1 MRVAWRLAAALAP
14 LVATGAAAAAS
25 TPPLLPLPASVVA
38 GEGSYAL
45 AGEGLIL
52 SADPADK
59 GAVAARGRF
68 LDLVAKGHGA
78 KFRAGTSGGVR
89 FLRDP
94 SVAGDETYRLEVTPK
109 AITIRASGDAGLF
122 YGAETLWQLVA
133 SAKGGRISAVR
144 IDDKPAF
151 AWRGVMLDSARHFQP
166 AAYVEQLLD
175 RMAAAKLNVFHWHL
189 TDDEGW
195 RIPIDRYPRL
205 TEVGAWRTPAGAAGR
220 DPKTGQPVRYGGFY
234 TKDEIRRIVAYAA
247 ARHITIV
254 PEIDM
259 PGHATAMVAAY
270 PELGSTPNPP
280 TTPSSDWGILPN
292 LLNTEDST
300 FTFIDNVLDEVM
312 ALFPGTYIHVGGD
325 EAPKGQWKGDPR
337 AQARIKALGLKDEEA
352 LQGWFTGRLGDYL
365 EKHGR
370 RLIGWDEILD
380 GSVPADAMV
389 MSWRG
394 MDGALKAAHLGH
406 DTVLAPAPVFY
417 LDNRQSD
424 SPDEPPGRGEIVS
437 WKRLYDFDTAP
448 SSLSADERRHIL
460 GVQVN
465 LWTER
470 VRTTDYADRMIW
482 PRAAVLAELGWSPA
496 GTRDWAGFIRRLQP
510 ELARWQKLGW
520 AYDRTPLDVE
530 AKLDG
535 GAITLVQ
542 PATMGEVRYTTDGN
556 APTAK
561 SPLYA
566 GPIAFTGANRIAA
579 QAFLDGAPLGTARR
593 FSFDAASPFT
603 RAATAMDLCS
613 NKLPDRIEDDGATDG
628 VRRILWGDAMQTCWI
643 WRQAP
648 LDGVRS
654 ISAEVGSVPFNY
666 QLGADIASVK
676 FRAPETPDGELEVRQ
691 DRCDGPRI
699 ASIPLAPAAR
709 SDGVT
714 TLSGP
719 LAAAVQGTHDLCMT
733 FTQKAPDPLW
743 LLDRLTLNR

>member
-1 MRVAWRLAAALAP
+1 MRVAWRLAVALAP

-25 TPPLLPLPASVVA
+25 TPPLLPMPASVVA
-38 GEGSYAL
+38 GEGSFAL

-59 GAVAARGRF
+59 GTVAARERF

-78 KFRAGTSGGVR
+78 KFRAGPSGGVR
-89 FLRDP
+89 FIRDA
-94 SVAGDETYRLEVTPK
+94 SVAGEEAYRLEVTPK

-133 SAKGGRISAVR
+133 SAKGGRIAAVR
-144 IDDKPAF
+144 IEDQPAF

-166 AAYVEQLLD
+166 VPYVEQLLD
-175 RMAAAKLNVFHWHL
+175 RMAAEKLNVFHWHL
-189 TDDEGW
+189 TDDQGW
-195 RIPIDRYPRL
+195 RIEIDRYPRL
-205 TEVGAWRTPAGAAGR
+205 TQIGAWRTPVGAAGR
-220 DPKTGQPVRYGGFY
+220 DPKTGQPVRTGGFY

-270 PELGSTPNPP
+270 PELGSTPTPP
-280 TTPSSDWGILPN
+280 KVPSSDWGILPN

-325 EAPKGQWKGDPR
+325 EAPKGQWKSDPR
-337 AQARIKALGLKDEEA
+337 AQARIKTLGLKDEEA

-370 RLIGWDEILD
+370 RLIGWDEILE
-380 GSVPADAMV
+380 GSGPADATV

-394 MDGALKAAHLGH
+394 MDGALKAARLGH

-448 SSLSADERRHIL
+448 AALSAEERRHIL

-470 VRTTDYADRMIW
+470 VRTTDFADRMIW

-510 ELARWQKLGW
+510 ELARWQRLGW

-542 PATMGEVRYTTDGN
+542 PATMGEVRVTTDGS

-566 GPIAFTGANRIAA
+566 GPIAFTGTNRIAA
-579 QAFLDGAPLGTARR
+579 QAFLDGTPLGTAQRW
-593 FSFDAASPFT
+593 SFDAASPFT
-603 RAATAMDLCS
+603 RAATAMNLCS

-643 WRQAP
+643 WPKAP

-654 ISAEVGSVPFNY
+654 LNAEVGSVPFNY

-676 FRAPETPDGELEVRQ
+676 FRKPETPDGELEVRQ
-691 DRCDGPRI
+691 DSCDGPRI
-699 ASIPLAPAAR
+699 ASIPLAPATR

-719 LAAAVQGTHDLCMT
+719 LAMPVRGTHDLCMT

>member
-1 MRVAWRLAAALAP
+1 
-14 LVATGAAAAAS
+14 
-25 TPPLLPLPASVVA
+25 
-38 GEGSYAL
+38 
-45 AGEGLIL
+45 
-52 SADPADK
+52 
-59 GAVAARGRF
+59 VAARGRF
-68 LDLVAKGHGA
+68 LDLVAKGHGL
-78 KFRAGTSGGVR
+78 KFGADASGGIR
-89 FLRDP
+89 FIRDA
-94 SVAGDETYRLEVTPK
+94 SVAGEEAYRLDVTSS

-133 SAKGGRISAVR
+133 SAKDGRIAAVR
-144 IDDKPAF
+144 IEDKPAF
-151 AWRGVMLDSARHFQP
+151 AWRGVMLDSVRHFQP
-166 AAYVEQLLD
+166 PAYIEQLLD
-175 RMAAAKLNVFHWHL
+175 RMAEAKLNVFHWHL
-189 TDDEGW
+189 ADDQGW

-205 TEVGAWRTPAGAAGR
+205 IEIGAWRVPVGAAGR

-270 PELGSTPNPP
+270 PELGSTPTPP
-280 TTPSSDWGILPN
+280 KAPSSDWGILPN
-292 LLNTEDST
+292 LLNTEDTT

-312 ALFPGTYIHVGGD
+312 QLFPGTYIHVGGD
-325 EAPKGQWKGDPR
+325 EAPKGQWKADPR

-352 LQGWFTGRLGDYL
+352 LQGWFTGRLGGYL

-380 GSVPADAMV
+380 GSVPADATV

-394 MDGALKAAHLGH
+394 MDGALKAAHAGH
-406 DTVLAPAPVFY
+406 DTVLAPAPILY

-424 SPDEPPGRGEIVS
+424 SASEPPGRGEIVS
-437 WKRLYDFDTAP
+437 WQRLYGFDAAP
-448 SSLSADERRHIL
+448 ASLSVEERRHIL
-460 GVQVN
+460 GLQVN

-470 VRTTDYADRMIW
+470 VRTTDFADRMIW
-482 PRAAVLAELGWSPA
+482 PRAALLAELGWSPVS
-496 GTRDWAGFIRRLQP
+496 TRDWAGFTRRLQP
-510 ELARWQKLGW
+510 ELARWHSLGW

-530 AKLDG
+530 AKLDD
-535 GAITLVQ
+535 GAIKLAQ
-542 PATMGEVRYTTDGN
+542 PAAMGELRYTTDGSV
-556 APTAK
+556 PTAK

-566 GPIAFTGANRIAA
+566 GPIAFNGANRIAA
-579 QAFLDGAPLGTARR
+579 QAFLDGTPLGTVQRWR
-593 FSFDAASPFT
+593 FDAASPFT
-603 RAATAMDLCS
+603 RAATAMTLCS

-628 VRRILWGDAMQTCWI
+628 VRRIHWVDVMQACWI
-643 WRQAP
+643 WPKAP

-676 FRAPETPDGELEVRQ
+676 FRAPEKPAGELEVRQ
-691 DRCDGPRI
+691 DSCDGPRI
-699 ASIPLAPAAR
+699 ASIPLAPATR

-714 TLSGP
+714 MLSGP
-719 LAAAVQGTHDLCMT
+719 LAAAGQGTHDLCMT
-733 FTQKAPDPLW
+733 FTQKTPDPLW